1 MDEIREALLEAGYS
15 EEEIDGWLARPST
28 APPEVQEIM
37 SKSSRGEAFTEGLT
51 DEELAAAA
59 EARELGGSSRYRLG
73 DVDSLVISAAEKIRN
88 GEELSPEEL
97 KALGETPGAE
107 DRLDRLID
115 EFGGDQLA
123 YNWVYRWVTMG
134 SLDSNEALIEFY
146 ESLIN
151 INRSLELPEGATD
164 AEKVES
170 VKDMLA
176 RGREN
181 TDILNALMDWGQA
194 SGNYAATQKTDDVLN
209 LDITGIMERLGVQWE
224 RATTVGRIAHAYD
237 IAPLALA
244 DIWGGYGFKD
254 GQIVPV
260 TEEEQF
266 AGDIRDFK
274 KVRRGLGDVAQLYKQ
289 GLGLYDQSHLLAA
302 IHISNPGLA
311 QRLRDDPYS
320 LDTGELQTALDL
332 AGGGEG
338 READPQMNW
347 IKTRL
352 AGGYRASEEVDKES
366 MRNAVQVLADGWNL
380 TGTEAVA
387 AALTSELVSDA
398 VARAQASLPNPFG
411 PLEQGTKITDTIRD
425 QAAAVKRRLRET
437 GEYKELFEHLAGGE
451 SEEEFVR
458 RFESRTEQIL
468 GDDLVGVARN
478 AMRTG
483 DPNAVFQQALHT
495 PVGDTSTR
503 FQEIMARNAQVFRD
517 YI

>member
-15 EEEIDGWLARPST
+15 EEEIDGWLATPST

-37 SKSSRGEAFTEGLT
+37 SKSARGASFVQGLT
-51 DEELAAAA
+51 DEELQAAAA
-59 EARELGGSSRYRLG
+59 AGEGLGGDSRYRLG
-73 DVDSLVISAAEKIRN
+73 DVDSLVITAAEKIRR

-97 KALGETPGAE
+97 KALGESPGAE

-115 EFGGDQLA
+115 ELGGDELA

-134 SLDSNEALIEFY
+134 SLDSNEALIQFY
-146 ESLIN
+146 ESLIE
-151 INRSLELPEGATD
+151 INSQLELPEEATD
-164 AEKVES
+164 AEKVET
-170 VKDMLA
+170 VKDLLA
-176 RGREN
+176 RGRES
-181 TDILNALMDWGQA
+181 TDILNALMDWGGQT
-194 SGNYAATQKTDDVLN
+194 GNYSATQKTDDVLN
-209 LDITGIMERLGVQWE
+209 LDITKIMERLGVRWE
-224 RATTVGRIAHAYD
+224 RATTVGRVAQANE

-244 DIWGGYGFKD
+244 DIWGNYGFKE

-260 TEEEQF
+260 TGEEQLG
-266 AGDIRDFK
+266 GDHRDFK
-274 KVRRGLGDVAQLYKQ
+274 KIKRGLGDVARLYKQ

-302 IHISNPGLA
+302 IHISNPQLA

-320 LDTGELQTALDL
+320 LDSGELQSALDY
-332 AGGGEG
+332 AGEG
-338 READPQMNW
+338 REGDPQMNW
-347 IKTRL
+347 VKTRL
-352 AGGYRASEEVDKES
+352 AGGYRASGEVDKES

-387 AALTSELVSDA
+387 AALTTELVSDA
-398 VARAQASLPNPFG
+398 VARAQANLPNPFG

-437 GEYKELFEHLAGGE
+437 GEYKELFEHLSSGE

-458 RFESRTEQIL
+458 RFESRSEQVL
-468 GDDLVGVARN
+468 GDDLVGVVRN
-478 AMRTG
+478 AMRSG

-503 FQEIMARNAQVFRD
+503 FQEILARNAQVFRELL
-517 YI
+517 